1 MCGWLVY
8 GKSRDP
14 DATPA
19 VADVYG
25 LYVDPTTW
33 RRGTGTLDDR
43 VSPDRSLLSA
53 AMTGQ
58 GWFARALASLSRV
71 RSRDHWELA
80 DVRDVSVGIGG
91 YDDNRRLIVI
101 ELRHER
107 KKR

>member
-1 MCGWLVY
+1 
-8 GKSRDP
+8 
-14 DATPA
+14 
-19 VADVYG
+19 
-25 LYVDPTTW
+25 
-33 RRGTGTLDDR
+33 
-43 VSPDRSLLSA
+43 
-53 AMTGQ
+53 MTGQ